1 MATTTPN
8 FGWTVPTSTD
18 LVKDGA
24 TAIETLGDSIDASF
38 VDLKGG
44 TTGQVLAKASGTDLD
59 YTWTTPQV
67 GDITAVTAGTG
78 ISGGGTGGDVTITN
92 SMATAID
99 AKGDLVVGTGAD
111 TFSRLAVGSNTY
123 VLTADSTAA
132 TGLAWTAPAAAGG
145 MTLLSTTSLSG
156 ATTTVSS
163 ISGSYKELVIY
174 VRDWYASSDFN
185 FTMTVNGDTTSGN
198 YQILGFGSRNGA
210 NTAYYGESG
219 SRVTIDS
226 YGSSKGANNDNFAV
240 INMPDYANGVTRKVI
255 TSTAA
260 YLDLTASLKT
270 IANTTTHYT
279 STTAISSIE
288 FRTTVG
294 TWSGGSVLIYGVN

>member
-1 MATTTPN
+1 MAGSGYKLYATGDVLTAAQVNNYLQEQTVMVFADAATRTTAL
-8 FGWTVPTSTD
+8 TSVLAEGMISYLKDTD
-18 LVKDGA
+18 VTQYYSGSA
-24 TAIETLGDSIDASF
+24 WVTI
-38 VDLKGG
+38 GG
-44 TTGQVLAKASGTDLD
+44 TASPL
-59 YTWTTPQV
+59 TT
-67 GDITAVTAGTG
+67 
-78 ISGGGTGGDVTITN
+78 
-92 SMATAID
+92 
-99 AKGDLVVGTGAD
+99 KGDLYGYSTTNARVAVGTNGQ
-111 TFSRLAVGSNTY
+111 

-132 TGLAWTAPAAAGG
+132 TGVAWATATSGG

-185 FTMTVNGDTTSGN
+185 FTLTVNGDTTSGN
-198 YQILGFGSRNGA
+198 YQILATGSRNGA

-219 SRVTIDS
+219 SRITIDS
-226 YGSSKGANNDNFAV
+226 YGSSKSANNDNFAV

-255 TSTAA
+255 TSTAG
-260 YLDLTASLKT
+260 YLDLTSSLKT
-270 IANTTTHYT
+270 VANTTTYYI